1 MANLGDVLMEVYL
14 STLLVQQM
22 SAFAPDAVLMNWT
35 VGIGLESLVT
45 QHPTE
50 SWH

>member
-1 MANLGDVLMEVYL
+1 MEVYL

-22 SAFAPDAVLMNWT
+22 SAFAPDALLMMNWT

-50 SWH
+50 SWN